1 MIRRARDGDRGPI
14 AALQGRLD
22 TPAPRLLEAAFDAGV
37 ATLLVA
43 EAGDE
48 LVGYALAVPGDPDA
62 APSVVYL
69 SELVVAP
76 GHRRTGWGT
85 ALLDRLCELS
95 ADHDEIRA
103 VARAD
108 DDAVLAFYRD
118 RGFEPRGT
126 RPDEYALGDG
136 HTADGVLLARDLA

>member
-1 MIRRARDGDRGPI
+1 MGRI
-14 AALQGRLD
+14 AALQARLD
-22 TPAPRLLEAAFDAGV
+22 TPAPRLLEAAFDAGA

-62 APSVVYL
+62 TPSVVYL

-76 GHRRTGWGT
+76 GHRRAGWAT
-85 ALLDRLCELS
+85 ALLDRLQVLA

-108 DDAVLAFYRD
+108 DDEALAFYRD
-118 RGFEPRGT
+118 QGFEPRGT
-126 RPDEYALGDG
+126 RPDEFALGDG
-136 HTADGVLLARDLA
+136 HTADGVLLACDLA